1 MRKKR
6 DERGAV
12 DEVDELLRAAQD
24 DVLLKLSLNSH
35 IARSSSDDVD
45 PDLTRRFHA
54 LKSRPSAPAAPSH
67 PQPPPRP
74 PASASAS
81 SSPSPRQVDAELK
94 AVLGD
99 DLSARFAALRG
110 SLYSSSPSPSSSSSA
125 DAAVTVGPSAA
136 ADGRDRLDT
145 GELKGRGEDDL
156 KEEDEVEKLIQWA
169 IDAARL
175 DPSPPSDDDDGPN
188 DDDDDDDDHSDD
200 ESEQKNKQ
208 KSK

>member
-6 DERGAV
+6 DEGGAI

-35 IARSSSDDVD
+35 IARSSSGDID

-54 LKSRPSAPAAPSH
+54 LKSRPSAPAAPS
-67 PQPPPRP
+67 QPPPRP
-74 PASASAS
+74 TASASSASSS
-81 SSPSPRQVDAELK
+81 SSPSPRQVDDELK

-110 SLYSSSPSPSSSSSA
+110 SLYSSSPSSSP
-125 DAAVTVGPSAA
+125 DAAAAGAVGPSAA
-136 ADGRDRLDT
+136 ADGRDRRET
-145 GELKGRGEDDL
+145 GDFNSRGEHDR
-156 KEEDEVEKLIQWA
+156 KEKDEVEKLIQWA
-169 IDAARL
+169 VDAARL
-175 DPSPPSDDDDGPN
+175 DPSPPSDDDDNNDSDDDN
-188 DDDDDDDDHSDD
+188 DDSD
-200 ESEQKNKQ
+200 EECEQRKNKQ